1 VNNYLPVDEP
11 LGGPDAEPQ
20 PVRREL
26 GQFVSLHYVGKALSR
41 RRWIWISMAIAGLL
55 VGMSLHVIVPRKF
68 QAESTLYMYHNPN
81 DDPSHDMANDVAL
94 LESNAVA
101 QLVVDEKGLKLG
113 VPAQKFATQY
123 LGVAVTDNVLQ
134 ITVNAPTAAEAVAR
148 DTAID
153 NQFLKFRAS
162 ILQSQNTGTNNDL
175 QTEINNYM
183 SVVAGLQKADAAPN
197 VSSATLASNQA
208 EIGNLQNLAQILGTA
223 QQNGDV
229 TTQSE
234 VAQSKVVS
242 AATAITHSAL
252 KIFLADSGSGLIGG
266 LAIGLG
272 LIVVLSVVSDRIR
285 LRSEFAAALDA
296 PVELS
301 VGRFRRLRVFQKQ
314 RLRRKLG
321 RPGRPVELM
330 ARYLR
335 GVVHTGATPKRLAIV
350 SVESLEP
357 SALSLAILAGRLAV
371 FEGKRVM
378 VTDMSPGRILGELLG
393 VSKPET
399 RIVFVKG
406 AWVPV
411 LVSVPPEDD
420 PTVEMPPP
428 ELDAEAL
435 PGQQWSSPHVVLVLA
450 TVDPATGASHLT
462 QMADEAIVVATAGR
476 SNATEIRSTSELI
489 RSAGLKVRSAILV
502 GTDRND
508 DTLGLVGG
516 SDETGPLPDDFDQL
530 IGTDFISAG
539 ATERG

>member
-1 VNNYLPVDEP
+1 VSNYLPVDEP

-20 PVRREL
+20 PLRREL
-26 GQFVSLHYVGKALSR
+26 GQFISLHYVGKSISR
-41 RRWIWISMAIAGLL
+41 RRWIWISAAIVGLL
-55 VGMSLHVIVPRKF
+55 VGMSLHVVVPRKF
-68 QAESTLYMYHNPN
+68 QAESSLYMFHNPS
-81 DDPSHDMANDVAL
+81 DDPTRDMATDVAL

-101 QLVVDEKGLKLG
+101 QRVVNELRLG
-113 VPAQKFATQY
+113 IPAQKFAAEY
-123 LGVAVTDNVLQ
+123 SGNAVTDNILQ
-134 ITVNAPTAAEAVAR
+134 ITVTAPTAAQAVTRMKDIDTQFLDFRTQILTNQNTATVNELQASINTYE
-148 DTAID
+148 TAIAS
-153 NQFLKFRAS
+153 LRAQDALSSTSPS
-162 ILQSQNTGTNNDL
+162 IVT
-175 QTEINNYM
+175 
-183 SVVAGLQKADAAPN
+183 
-197 VSSATLASNQA
+197 SNQA
-208 EIGNLQNLAQILGTA
+208 QILQDTNTITILSSA
-223 QQNGDV
+223 IQSDQV
-229 TTQSE
+229 TTKSIIAE
-234 VAQSKVVS
+234 STVFAG
-242 AATAITHSAL
+242 AAAITHSAL
-252 KIFLADSGSGLIGG
+252 KVFLADSGSGLVAG
-266 LAIGLG
+266 LALSLG
-272 LIVVLSVVSDRIR
+272 LIIILAVASDRIR

-301 VGRFRRLRVFQKQ
+301 VGRFGRLRFFQKQ
-314 RLRRKLG
+314 RLRRRLS

-378 VTDMSPGRILGELLG
+378 VTDMSPGRILGGLLG

-428 ELDAEAL
+428 ELDADAL

-450 TVDPATGASHLT
+450 TVDPATGAGHLT

-489 RSAGLKVRSAILV
+489 RSAGVKVRSAILV

-508 DTLGLVGG
+508 DTLGLLGG
-516 SDETGPLPDDFDQL
+516 SDDPGPLPDDFDQL
-530 IGTDFISAG
+530 IGTEFISAG
-539 ATERG
+539 ATERA

>member
-1 VNNYLPVDEP
+1 VSKYVPVDEP
-11 LGGPDAEPQ
+11 LGGPNAEPQ

-26 GQFVSLHYVGKALSR
+26 GQFVSLHYVAKSISR
-41 RRWIWISMAIAGLL
+41 RRWIWISAAIVGLL
-55 VGMSLHVIVPRKF
+55 VGMSLHVVVPRKF
-68 QAESTLYMYHNPN
+68 QAESSLYMFHNPA
-81 DDPSHDMANDVAL
+81 DDPTRDMATDVAL

-101 QLVVDEKGLKLG
+101 QRVVNVLKLG
-113 VPAQKFATQY
+113 IPAEKFATQY
-123 LGVAVTDNVLQ
+123 SGNAVTDNILQ
-134 ITVNAPTAAEAVAR
+134 ITVSAPTAAEAVTR
-148 DTAID
+148 MREIDT
-153 NQFLKFRAS
+153 QFLDFRTQILTTQNTATVDELQAS
-162 ILQSQNTGTNNDL
+162 INTYLSAIASLRT
-175 QTEINNYM
+175 Q
-183 SVVAGLQKADAAPN
+183 DASPTTPPSI
-197 VSSATLASNQA
+197 VTSN
-208 EIGNLQNLAQILGTA
+208 EAQILQDNNTITILSSA
-223 QQNGDV
+223 IQSDQV
-229 TTQSE
+229 TTKSIIAE
-234 VAQSKVVS
+234 STVFAG
-242 AATAITHSAL
+242 ATAITHSAL
-252 KIFLADSGSGLIGG
+252 KIFLADSGSGLVGG

-272 LIVVLSVVSDRIR
+272 LIVLLAVVSDRIR

-301 VGRFRRLRVFQKQ
+301 VGRFGRLRVFRKQ
-314 RLRRKLG
+314 RLRRKLSH
-321 RPGRPVELM
+321 PGRPVELM

-335 GVVHTGATPKRLAIV
+335 GIVHTGATPKRLAIV

-435 PGQQWSSPHVVLVLA
+435 PGQQWSSPHVVLVLS
-450 TVDPATGASHLT
+450 TVDPATGAGHLS

-476 SNATEIRSTSELI
+476 SNATAIRSTTELL
-489 RSAGLKVRSAILV
+489 RAAGLNVRSAILV

-508 DTLGLVGG
+508 DTLGLVPG
-516 SDETGPLPDDFDQL
+516 SGDTGPLPEDFGDL
-530 IGTDFISAG
+530 IGSDFISAG